1 MESIR
6 FYGLVSVVG
15 LFACTAG
22 LDVVDGQSESTP
34 QNEEEGGDI
43 ASGQIDCQSLSW
55 CTTLQPASLDSPALP
70 ERVSGV
76 LNDGLFRLEQGGFQA
91 FAYLFQNGQYIEMS
105 ADFSNRFGR
114 FTLSGDSMRFD
125 RESECSGDDDFEFPQ
140 VQSQEAEIR
149 ANGDEFYF
157 VGSCDGLDECGFNQ
171 RYVRVSNL
179 CSSSS
184 SFVCPAE
191 PCECDVAENTI
202 PVLSFSSDLK
212 CDSE

>member
-22 LDVVDGQSESTP
+22 LDVVDRQSEPTP

-43 ASGQIDCQSLSW
+43 ASGQIDCQALSW

-70 ERVSGV
+70 ERVSGG
-76 LNDGLFRLEQGGFQA
+76 LNDGLFRLEEGGFQA

-105 ADFSNRFGR
+105 ADFSNRFGT
-114 FTLSGDSMRFD
+114 FDLFGNTIRFD
-125 RESECSGDDDFEFPQ
+125 RESECSGDDQFELPQ
-140 VQSQEAEIR
+140 IQSQEVEVR
-149 ANGDEFYF
+149 ANGDELYF
-157 VGSCDGLDECGFNQ
+157 VGSCDGSDECGFNQ

-179 CSSSS
+179 CSASS
-184 SFVCPAE
+184 SFDCPTQ
-191 PCECDVAENTI
+191 PCECDVVENTI
-202 PVLSFSSDLK
+202 PVLSFDGDLK
-212 CDSE
+212 CDIE